1 MVTIREV
8 ARQAKVSVGT
18 VSNVLAGS
26 ATVRAELRRR
36 VEDAMRGLDY
46 HPNQI
51 ARSLKTRQTKT
62 LGLVISDITNPFFP
76 QVVRGAED
84 AAIAAGYLLI
94 TLNTDDSPERER
106 QSLSMLRARKVDGL
120 LLTVAASRDD
130 MNHVEQFRDSGL
142 PIVCIDREVPHV
154 PLDLVCSDNVR
165 GAKMCMQHLLSR
177 GHRRIGYLSGSVGLF
192 TAVTRLDGF
201 SQALA
206 EAGIPPDERLVRH
219 GDFRFDSGYRLAK
232 EMLLEHE
239 PPTALFASNAMMGFG
254 ALKAIHELGLR
265 CPDDVALAM
274 FDDVPFGDVIQPRL
288 TVVAQ
293 PAYDMG
299 RVAAELLIARLM
311 GTETSP
317 APVRHMLV
325 PELLVRE
332 STISRRS

>member
-36 VEDAMRGLDY
+36 VEEAMRGLDY

-62 LGLVISDITNPFFP
+62 LGMVISDITNPFFP

-84 AAIAAGYLLI
+84 AAIASSYLLI
-94 TLNTDDSPERER
+94 TLNTDDNPERER
-106 QSLSMLRARKVDGL
+106 QALSMLRAQKVDGL
-120 LLTVAASRDD
+120 LLTVAASRED
-130 MNHVEQFRDSGL
+130 MNHVEQFRESGL
-142 PIVCIDREVPHV
+142 PIVCIDREVPNV
-154 PLDLVCSDNVR
+154 PLDLVCSDNAR

-177 GHRRIGYLSGSVGLF
+177 GHRRIGYLSGSAGLF
-192 TAVTRLDGF
+192 TAVTRLEGF
-201 SQALA
+201 NQALS
-206 EAGIPPDERLVRH
+206 EAGIPADPKLVRH
-219 GDFRFDSGYRLAK
+219 GDFRFESGYRLAK
-232 EMLLEHE
+232 EMLLEHD

-254 ALKAIHELGLR
+254 ALKAIHELCLR
-265 CPDDVALAM
+265 CPEDVALAM

-293 PAYDMG
+293 PAYEMG
-299 RVAAELLIARLM
+299 KVGAQLLIARLE
-311 GTETSP
+311 GREASAKP
-317 APVRHMLV
+317 IRQMLV

-332 STISRRS
+332 STIARRS

>member
-62 LGLVISDITNPFFP
+62 LGMVISDITNPFFP

-84 AAIAAGYLLI
+84 AAMESDYLLI
-94 TLNTDDSPERER
+94 TLNTDDNPERER
-106 QSLSMLRARKVDGL
+106 QALSMLRARKVDGL
-120 LLTVAASRDD
+120 LLTVASTRED
-130 MNHVEQFRDSGL
+130 MKHVEQFQASGL
-142 PIVCIDREVPHV
+142 PIVCIDRKVPNIA
-154 PLDLVCSDNVR
+154 LDLVCSDNAR
-165 GAKMCMQHLLSR
+165 GARMCMQHLLSR

-192 TAVTRLDGF
+192 TAETRLAGF
-201 SQALA
+201 QQALD
-206 EAGIPPDERLVRH
+206 EAGITADPRLVRH
-219 GDFRFDSGYRLAK
+219 GDFRLESGYRLAK

-265 CPDDVALAM
+265 CPEDVALAM

-293 PAYDMG
+293 PAYEMG
-299 RVAAELLIARLM
+299 RVGAKLLIARLE
-311 GTETSP
+311 GLETSLE
-317 APVRHMLV
+317 PVNHTLV

-332 STISRRS
+332 STIARRS

>member
-8 ARQAKVSVGT
+8 ARQARVSVGT

-62 LGLVISDITNPFFP
+62 LGMVISDITNPFFP

-84 AAIAAGYLLI
+84 AAIVSGYLLI
-94 TLNTDDSPERER
+94 TLNTDDNPERER
-106 QSLSMLRARKVDGL
+106 QALSMLRAQKVDGL

-142 PIVCIDREVPHV
+142 PIVCIDRQVPNV
-154 PLDLVCSDNVR
+154 PLDLVCADNAR

-177 GHRRIGYLSGSVGLF
+177 GHRRIGYLSGTLGLF
-192 TAVTRLDGF
+192 TAVARLEGF
-201 SQALA
+201 NQALG
-206 EAGIPPDERLVRH
+206 EAGITSDPKLVRH
-219 GDFRFDSGYRLAK
+219 GDFRFESGYRLAK
-232 EMLLEHE
+232 EMLLEHD

-265 CPDDVALAM
+265 CPEDVALAM

-293 PAYDMG
+293 PAYEMG
-299 RVAAELLIARLM
+299 KVGAQLLIARLE
-311 GTETSP
+311 GRETSAEP
-317 APVRHMLV
+317 ICQMLV

-332 STISRRS
+332 STIARRS

>member
-36 VEDAMRGLDY
+36 VEEAMRGLDY

-84 AAIAAGYLLI
+84 AAMESGYLLI
-94 TLNTDDSPERER
+94 TLNTDDNPERER
-106 QSLSMLRARKVDGL
+106 HALSMLRARKVDGL
-120 LLTVAASRDD
+120 LLTVASAREDL
-130 MNHVEQFRDSGL
+130 NHVEQFQASGL
-142 PIVCIDREVPHV
+142 PIVCIDRKVPNIA
-154 PLDLVCSDNVR
+154 LDLVCSDNAR
-165 GAKMCMQHLLSR
+165 GARMCMQHLLSR
-177 GHRRIGYLSGSVGLF
+177 GHHRVGYLSGSVGLF
-192 TAVTRLDGF
+192 TAETRLAGF
-201 SQALA
+201 NQALA
-206 EAGIPPDERLVRH
+206 EAGISGDPRLVRH
-219 GDFRFDSGYRLAK
+219 GDFRLESGYRLAK
-232 EMLLEHE
+232 EMLLEHD
-239 PPTALFASNAMMGFG
+239 PPSALFASNAMMGFG

-265 CPDDVALAM
+265 CPEDVALAM

-293 PAYDMG
+293 PAYEMG
-299 RVAAELLIARLM
+299 RVGAQLLIARLE
-311 GTETSP
+311 GRENSP
-317 APVRHMLV
+317 GPINYTLV

-332 STISRRS
+332 STIVRRS

>member
-36 VEDAMRGLDY
+36 VEEAMRGLDY

-62 LGLVISDITNPFFP
+62 LGMVISDITNPFFP

-84 AAIAAGYLLI
+84 AAIASGYLLI
-94 TLNTDDSPERER
+94 TLNTDDNPERER
-106 QSLSMLRARKVDGL
+106 QALSMLRAQKVDGL

-142 PIVCIDREVPHV
+142 PIVCIDREVPNV
-154 PLDLVCSDNVR
+154 PLDLVCADNAR

-192 TAVTRLDGF
+192 TAVTRLGGF
-201 SQALA
+201 NQALS
-206 EAGIPPDERLVRH
+206 EAGIPADPNLVRH
-219 GDFRFDSGYRLAK
+219 GDFRFESGYRLAK
-232 EMLLEHE
+232 EMLLEHD

-254 ALKAIHELGLR
+254 ALKAIHELCLR
-265 CPDDVALAM
+265 CPEDVALAM

-293 PAYDMG
+293 PAYEMG
-299 RVAAELLIARLM
+299 KVGAQLLIARLEGREA
-311 GTETSP
+311 GTDP
-317 APVRHMLV
+317 IYRMLV

-332 STISRRS
+332 STIARRS

>member
-299 RVAAELLIARLM
+299 RVAAELLIARLL

-317 APVRHMLV
+317 VPVRHMLV

>member
-26 ATVRAELRRR
+26 ATVRPELRRR
-36 VEDAMRGLDY
+36 VEEAMRGLDY

-62 LGLVISDITNPFFP
+62 LGMVISDITNPFFP

-84 AAIAAGYLLI
+84 AAMESGYLLI
-94 TLNTDDSPERER
+94 TLNTDDNPERER
-106 QSLSMLRARKVDGL
+106 RALSMLRARMVDGL
-120 LLTVAASRDD
+120 LLTVAATRED
-130 MNHVEQFRDSGL
+130 MKHVEQFRASGL
-142 PIVCIDREVPHV
+142 PIVCLDRKVPHI
-154 PLDLVCSDNVR
+154 PLDLVSSDNAR
-165 GAKMCMQHLLSR
+165 GARMCMQHLLSR
-177 GHRRIGYLSGSVGLF
+177 GHRRIGYLSGTVGLF
-192 TAVTRLDGF
+192 TAETRLAGF
-201 SQALA
+201 QKALD
-206 EAGIPPDERLVRH
+206 EAGITSEPRLVRH
-219 GDFRFDSGYRLAK
+219 GDFRLDSGYRLAK
-232 EMLLEHE
+232 EMLLEHD

-265 CPDDVALAM
+265 CPEDVALAM

-293 PAYDMG
+293 PAYEIG
-299 RVAAELLIARLM
+299 RVGAELLIARLE
-311 GTETSP
+311 GRETSP
-317 APVRHMLV
+317 QPVCHTLI

-332 STISRRS
+332 STLARRS

>member
-26 ATVRAELRRR
+26 ATVRSELRRR

-62 LGLVISDITNPFFP
+62 LGMVISDITNPFFP

-94 TLNTDDSPERER
+94 TLNTDDNPERER

-130 MNHVEQFRDSGL
+130 MHHVAQFRDSGL
-142 PIVCIDREVPHV
+142 PIVCIDREVPGI
-154 PLDLVCSDNVR
+154 PLDLVCSDNAR
-165 GAKMCMQHLLSR
+165 GAKMCMQHLISR
-177 GHRRIGYLSGSVGLF
+177 GHRRIGYLSGTVGLF

-201 SQALA
+201 NQALA
-206 EAGIPPDERLVRH
+206 EAGLPADPRLVRH

-239 PPTALFASNAMMGFG
+239 PPTALFGSNAMMGFG

-265 CPDDVALAM
+265 CPEDVALAM

-293 PAYDMG
+293 PAYEMG
-299 RVAAELLIARLM
+299 HVATELLIARLE
-311 GTETSP
+311 GRETS
-317 APVRHMLV
+317 AEPVKRVLV

>member
-8 ARQAKVSVGT
+8 ARQARVSVGT

-36 VEDAMRGLDY
+36 VELAMHGLDY

-62 LGLVISDITNPFFP
+62 LGMVISDITNPFFP

-84 AAIAAGYLLI
+84 TAIESGFLLI
-94 TLNTDDSPERER
+94 MLNSDDNPERER
-106 QSLSMLRARKVDGL
+106 RALSMLRARKVDGL
-120 LLTVAASRDD
+120 LLTVASTGGDLK
-130 MNHVEQFRDSGL
+130 HVEQFRDSGL
-142 PIVCIDREVPHV
+142 PIVCIDRKVPNI
-154 PLDLVCSDNVR
+154 PLDLVCADNAH

-177 GHRRIGYLSGSVGLF
+177 GHRRIGYLSGSKGLF

-201 SQALA
+201 NQALA
-206 EAGIPPDERLVRH
+206 EAGIPADPRLVRH
-219 GDFRFDSGYRLAK
+219 GDFRLESGYRLAK
-232 EMLLEHE
+232 EMLLDHE

-265 CPDDVALAM
+265 CPEDVALAM

-293 PAYDMG
+293 PAYQMG
-299 RVAAELLIARLM
+299 QVGAQLLIARLE
-311 GTETSP
+311 GRETSP
-317 APVRHMLV
+317 EPVCHTLA

-332 STISRRS
+332 STIARRS

>member
-36 VEDAMRGLDY
+36 VEEAMRGLDY

-62 LGLVISDITNPFFP
+62 LGMVISDITNPFFP

-94 TLNTDDSPERER
+94 TLNTDDNPERER

-154 PLDLVCSDNVR
+154 PLDLVCADNVR

-177 GHRRIGYLSGSVGLF
+177 GHKRIGYLSGSVGLF

-201 SQALA
+201 NQALA
-206 EAGIPPDERLVRH
+206 EAGIPPDEKLIRH

-265 CPDDVALAM
+265 CPEDVALAM
-274 FDDVPFGDVIQPRL
+274 FDDIPFGDVIQPRL

-299 RVAAELLIARLM
+299 RVAAELLIARLA

-317 APVRHMLV
+317 EPVRHMLA

-332 STISRRS
+332 STIARRS

>member
-1 MVTIREV
+1 M
-8 ARQAKVSVGT
+8 
-18 VSNVLAGS
+18 
-26 ATVRAELRRR
+26 
-36 VEDAMRGLDY
+36 
-46 HPNQI
+46 
-51 ARSLKTRQTKT
+51 
-62 LGLVISDITNPFFP
+62 VISDITNPFFP

-94 TLNTDDSPERER
+94 TLNTDDNPERER

-130 MNHVEQFRDSGL
+130 MHHVAQFRDSGL
-142 PIVCIDREVPHV
+142 PIVCIDREVPDI
-154 PLDLVCSDNVR
+154 PLDLVCADNAR
-165 GAKMCMQHLLSR
+165 GAKMCMQHLISR
-177 GHRRIGYLSGSVGLF
+177 GHRRIGYLSGTVGLF

-201 SQALA
+201 NQALA
-206 EAGIPPDERLVRH
+206 EAGLPADPKLVRH

-239 PPTALFASNAMMGFG
+239 PPTALFGSNAMMGFG

-265 CPDDVALAM
+265 CPEDVALAM

-293 PAYDMG
+293 PAYEMG
-299 RVAAELLIARLM
+299 HVATELLIARLE
-311 GTETSP
+311 GRETS
-317 APVRHMLV
+317 AEPVKRVLV

>member
-36 VEDAMRGLDY
+36 VEEAMRGLDY

-62 LGLVISDITNPFFP
+62 LGMVISDITNPFFP

-84 AAIAAGYLLI
+84 AAIASGYLLI
-94 TLNTDDSPERER
+94 TLNTDDNPERER
-106 QSLSMLRARKVDGL
+106 QALSMLRARKVDGL

-154 PLDLVCSDNVR
+154 PLDLVCSDNAR

-177 GHRRIGYLSGSVGLF
+177 GHRRIGYLSGSPGLF

-201 SQALA
+201 NQALA
-206 EAGIPPDERLVRH
+206 EEGIPPDAKLVRH

-232 EMLLEHE
+232 EMLLEHD

-265 CPDDVALAM
+265 CPEDVALAM

-293 PAYDMG
+293 PAYEMG
-299 RVAAELLIARLM
+299 RVGAELLIARLD
-311 GTETSP
+311 GRETSP
-317 APVRHMLV
+317 KPVCHMLV

-332 STISRRS
+332 STIARRS

>member
-8 ARQAKVSVGT
+8 ARQARVSVGT

-84 AAIAAGYLLI
+84 TALAAGYLLI
-94 TLNTDDSPERER
+94 TLNTDDNPERER

-142 PIVCIDREVPHV
+142 PIVCIDREVPHIA
-154 PLDLVCSDNVR
+154 LDLVCSDNVR

-177 GHRRIGYLSGSVGLF
+177 GHRRIGYLSGSIGLF
-192 TAVTRLDGF
+192 TAVTRRDGF
-201 SQALA
+201 NQALA
-206 EAGIPPDERLVRH
+206 EAGIPPDEKLVRH

-232 EMLLEHE
+232 EMLLEHQ

-265 CPDDVALAM
+265 CPEEVALAM

-299 RVAAELLIARLM
+299 RVAAELLIARLT

-317 APVRHMLV
+317 EPVRHMLM

-332 STISRRS
+332 STVSRRS

>member
-26 ATVRAELRRR
+26 ATVRSELRRR

-62 LGLVISDITNPFFP
+62 LGMVISDITNPFFP

-94 TLNTDDSPERER
+94 TLNTDDNPERER

-130 MNHVEQFRDSGL
+130 MHHVEQFRDSGL
-142 PIVCIDREVPHV
+142 PIVCIDREVPGI
-154 PLDLVCSDNVR
+154 PLDLVCSDNAR
-165 GAKMCMQHLLSR
+165 GAKMCMQHLISR
-177 GHRRIGYLSGSVGLF
+177 GHRRIGYLSGTVGLF

-201 SQALA
+201 NQALA
-206 EAGIPPDERLVRH
+206 EAGLPADPRLVRH

-239 PPTALFASNAMMGFG
+239 PPTALFGSNAMMGFG

-265 CPDDVALAM
+265 CPEDVALAM

-293 PAYDMG
+293 PAYEMG
-299 RVAAELLIARLM
+299 HVATELLIARLE
-311 GTETSP
+311 GRETS
-317 APVRHMLV
+317 AEPVKRVLV

>member
-8 ARQAKVSVGT
+8 ARQARVSVGT

-36 VEDAMRGLDY
+36 VENAMQGLDY

-62 LGLVISDITNPFFP
+62 LGMIISDITNPFFP

-84 AAIAAGYLLI
+84 AAIESGFLLI
-94 TLNTDDSPERER
+94 MLNSDDNPERER
-106 QSLSMLRARKVDGL
+106 RALSMLRARKVDGL
-120 LLTVAASRDD
+120 LLTVASTGAD
-130 MNHVEQFRDSGL
+130 MKHVEQFRDSGL
-142 PIVCIDREVPHV
+142 PVVCLDRMVPNI
-154 PLDLVCSDNVR
+154 PLDLVCADNAH

-177 GHRRIGYLSGSVGLF
+177 GHRRIGYLSGSVGLY

-201 SQALA
+201 NQALA
-206 EAGIPPDERLVRH
+206 EAGIPVDSRLVRH
-219 GDFRFDSGYRLAK
+219 GDFRLESGYRLAK
-232 EMLLEHE
+232 EMLLDHE

-265 CPDDVALAM
+265 CPEDVALAM

-293 PAYDMG
+293 PAYQMG
-299 RVAAELLIARLM
+299 RVGAQLLIARLE
-311 GTETSP
+311 GRETSRE
-317 APVRHMLV
+317 PVCHTLA

-332 STISRRS
+332 STIARRS

>member
-1 MVTIREV
+1 
-8 ARQAKVSVGT
+8 
-18 VSNVLAGS
+18 
-26 ATVRAELRRR
+26 
-36 VEDAMRGLDY
+36 MRGLDY

-62 LGLVISDITNPFFP
+62 LGMVISDITNPFFP

-94 TLNTDDSPERER
+94 TLNTDDNPERER

-154 PLDLVCSDNVR
+154 PLDLVCADNVR

-177 GHRRIGYLSGSVGLF
+177 GHKRIGYLSGSVGLF

-201 SQALA
+201 NQALA
-206 EAGIPPDERLVRH
+206 EAGIPPDEKLIRH

-265 CPDDVALAM
+265 CPEDVALAM
-274 FDDVPFGDVIQPRL
+274 FDDIPFGDVIQPRL

-299 RVAAELLIARLM
+299 RVAAELLIARLA

-317 APVRHMLV
+317 EPVRHMLA

-332 STISRRS
+332 STIARRS

>member
-1 MVTIREV
+1 
-8 ARQAKVSVGT
+8 
-18 VSNVLAGS
+18 
-26 ATVRAELRRR
+26 
-36 VEDAMRGLDY
+36 
-46 HPNQI
+46 
-51 ARSLKTRQTKT
+51 
-62 LGLVISDITNPFFP
+62 
-76 QVVRGAED
+76 
-84 AAIAAGYLLI
+84 
-94 TLNTDDSPERER
+94 
-106 QSLSMLRARKVDGL
+106 MLRARKVDGL

-154 PLDLVCSDNVR
+154 PLDLVCADNVR

-177 GHRRIGYLSGSVGLF
+177 GHKRIGYLSGSVGLF

-201 SQALA
+201 NQALA
-206 EAGIPPDERLVRH
+206 EAGIPPDEKLIRH

-265 CPDDVALAM
+265 CPEDVALAM
-274 FDDVPFGDVIQPRL
+274 FDDIPFGDVIQPRL

-299 RVAAELLIARLM
+299 RVAAELLIARLA

-317 APVRHMLV
+317 EPVRHMLA

-332 STISRRS
+332 STIARRS

>member
-36 VEDAMRGLDY
+36 VEEAMRGLDY

-62 LGLVISDITNPFFP
+62 LGMVISDITNPFFP

-84 AAIAAGYLLI
+84 VAIASGYLLI

-106 QSLSMLRARKVDGL
+106 QALSMLRAQKVDGL
-120 LLTVAASRDD
+120 LLTVAASRGD
-130 MNHVEQFRDSGL
+130 MNHIEQFRDSGL
-142 PIVCIDREVPHV
+142 PVVCIDREVPGV
-154 PLDLVCSDNVR
+154 PLDLVCADNTR

-177 GHRRIGYLSGSVGLF
+177 GHRRIGYLSGSFGLF
-192 TAVTRLDGF
+192 TAVTRLEGF
-201 SQALA
+201 NQALND
-206 EAGIPPDERLVRH
+206 AGITADAELVRH

-232 EMLLEHE
+232 EMLLEHN

-254 ALKAIHELGLR
+254 ALKAIHELCLR
-265 CPDDVALAM
+265 CPEDVALAM

-293 PAYDMG
+293 PAYHMG
-299 RVAAELLIARLM
+299 KVGAQLLIARLE
-311 GTETSP
+311 GRETSTE
-317 APVRHMLV
+317 PVVKTLV

-332 STISRRS
+332 STIARRS

>member
-26 ATVRAELRRR
+26 ASVRAELRRR
-36 VEDAMRGLDY
+36 IEEAMRGLDY

-62 LGLVISDITNPFFP
+62 LGMVISDITNPFFP

-84 AAIAAGYLLI
+84 AAMESGYLLI
-94 TLNTDDSPERER
+94 TLNTDDNPERER
-106 QSLSMLRARKVDGL
+106 RALSMLRAQKVDGL
-120 LLTVAASRDD
+120 LLTVAATRED
-130 MNHVEQFRDSGL
+130 MKHVEQFRASGL
-142 PIVCIDREVPHV
+142 HIVCIDRKVPNI
-154 PLDLVCSDNVR
+154 PLDLVCSDNTR
-165 GAKMCMQHLLSR
+165 GARMCMQHLLSR
-177 GHRRIGYLSGSVGLF
+177 GHRRIGYLSGSAGLF
-192 TAVTRLDGF
+192 TAETRLDGF
-201 SQALA
+201 RQALE
-206 EAGIPPDERLVRH
+206 EAGIGGDPRFVRH
-219 GDFRFDSGYRLAK
+219 GDFRLESGYRLAK

-254 ALKAIHELGLR
+254 ALKAINELGLR
-265 CPDDVALAM
+265 CPEDVALAM

-293 PAYDMG
+293 PAYEIG
-299 RVAAELLIARLM
+299 RVGAELLIARLE
-311 GTETSP
+311 GRETSTE
-317 APVRHMLV
+317 PVRHMLA

-332 STISRRS
+332 STIARRA